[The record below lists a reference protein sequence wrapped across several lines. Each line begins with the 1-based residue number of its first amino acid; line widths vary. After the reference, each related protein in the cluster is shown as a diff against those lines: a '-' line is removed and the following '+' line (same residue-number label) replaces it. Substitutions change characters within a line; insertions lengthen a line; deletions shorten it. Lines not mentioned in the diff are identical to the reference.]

1 MRKIV
6 DKVIDTYG
14 GVKAVQ
20 ERFGYT
26 KPMAVYNW
34 RSRGLPRS
42 LIAEIHM
49 DTKIDIAELTKG
61 VGDSA
66 SKSAA

>member
-1 MRKIV
+1 MREIV
-6 DKVIDTYG
+6 DKVINAYG

-26 KPMAVYNW
+26 KPMGVYNW

-42 LIAEIHM
+42 LIAEIHL
-49 DTKIDIAELTKG
+49 DTKIDISELTKG
-61 VGDSA
+61 VGEAA
-66 SKSAA
+66 SKNAA